1 MIGSSS
7 FGGLRNGGVLH
18 GLTLVKSRLISTELY
33 SVIVLL
39 FLKSLLAF
47 SSALFLEVHGF
58 VVAVLIAVVIIVI
71 IILLSVVSVGIRAL
85 LIELLKTRPIVDVA
99 LRVVMTLVTLVVVR
113 KVSSPPRVL
122 IFAIASLVRAKGM
135 IESPL
140 LRGGNLALF
149 LGLLFLD
156 VIVFAEVLCAPRS
169 DIPQII
175 LIIAAFL
182 AILLGLLSDKE
193 RGLLVCEVLR
203 VSSSDVGLVIP
214 VLVPF
219 VVTRR
224 LVVGCLVPSHIVIL
238 ILVVTLLCGDNF
250 LLATLGPLLF
260 LAVVVL
266 PWLSLVSDDS
276 AVVAASLDGLE
287 SLIGTDGHA

>member
-18 GLTLVKSRLISTELY
+18 GLTLVKSRLISTEIY

-47 SSALFLEVHGF
+47 SSALFLEVHGL

-122 IFAIASLVRAKGM
+122 IFTIASLAGAKGM

-175 LIIAAFL
+175 LIIAALL

-193 RGLLVCEVLR
+193 RGLLVREVLR
-203 VSSSDVGLVIP
+203 VSSGDVRLVIP

-219 VVTRR
+219 VVTR

-260 LAVVVL
+260 LAVVVFA
-266 PWLSLVSDDS
+266 WLSLVGDDS